1 MTCDFAELVLGE
13 AIGMQ
18 DIVDVKLTCAI
29 CHDDNEHPV
38 QESTGSQD
46 TVRDVFARAGDFSP
60 DDCDCD
66 WCVAQRTTG
75 EIEVATPAPDDCD
88 CDWCVAQRTT

>member
-1 MTCDFAELVLGE
+1 MACDFAELVLGE
-13 AIGMQ
+13 SIGMQ

-38 QESTGSQD
+38 QESTDSKH
-46 TVRDVFARAGDFSP
+46 TVRDVLARDGRFSP

-66 WCVAQRTTG
+66 WCVAQRTT
-75 EIEVATPAPDDCD
+75 
-88 CDWCVAQRTT
+88 